1 MRFWVYFRL
10 LAAIG
15 TIVVMM
21 MWGRRRAEVL
31 REIDQGGLAVLTEL
45 VTGLAIPM
53 VLFVALL
60 SIPFE
65 IYVLRRRRSWY
76 HRASIVVIGLNAVLG
91 VGSATTPPESA
102 LLAEEVAAY
111 STTDRALLAAYL
123 FLAFYYLF
131 WSMTIVTVAMVVFFA
146 GAEPADK
153 TAESAQTQ
161 VALDAGPTLAQ
172 LGLILT
178 AAGNTQAYDWDK
190 GWQQLILPVG
200 VGVGLLVLTLVIL
213 AGYRRA
219 RS

>member
-76 HRASIVVIGLNAVLG
+76 HRASIVVIGLNAVLA